1 MTGEEF
7 RKSRG
12 MVDSSDPKEGTTGN
26 MEPPPQEKPPEEET
40 QQGNPDDGKKLNLAE
55 MRKEDIFKFAGKR
68 KLYDKSFKELEQ
80 EDLINALLEKARAKV
95 VEAGLKSAEEIA
107 AVGEDELFALFD
119 SIGK

>member
-1 MTGEEF
+1 MTGDEF

-12 MVDSSDPKEGTTGN
+12 MVDSSNPNGNSPNGSTESQQENALENTGN
-26 MEPPPQEKPPEEET
+26 E
-40 QQGNPDDGKKLNLAE
+40 NKLNFADMSKAE
-55 MRKEDIFKFAGKR
+55 ILKFAGKR

-80 EDLINALLEKARAKV
+80 GAIIQALLEKAKAKV
-95 VEAGLKSAEEIA
+95 VEAGLKTAEEIA